1 MTRDTQSDQGQRRSR
16 NEDFALSF
24 KLDDLFAIV
33 VADGLGGHVAGHIAS
48 ELAAT
53 TFADA
58 VQRLDDGTIDQDLMA
73 LVFEQ
78 AETTVQSRIS
88 ADSDKC
94 GDM

>member
-1 MTRDTQSDQGQRRSR
+1 MTRYTQSDQGQRRSR

-24 KLDDLFAIV
+24 KLDDLFGIV
-33 VADGLGGHVAGHIAS
+33 VADGLGGHVASHIAS

-58 VQRLDDGTIDQDLMA
+58 VQRLNDGTLDQDFMTLA
-73 LVFEQ
+73 FEQ
-78 AETTVQSRIS
+78 AETAVQSRIS
-88 ADSDKC
+88 ADSDQY